1 MARAAVKGARKAPG
15 KKTAPK
21 ALGKKPAPKAP
32 GKKTT
37 RKPSGGSVDPAEV
50 ARFAAMAGE
59 WWDPRGKFRPLH
71 KLNPVR
77 LAFIRDRVAGHH
89 RRDPLAGRPLD
100 GLRLV
105 DVGSGGGLLAE
116 PMTRLGARVTGIDA
130 AEDNVRMARLHAG
143 EGGLDIDYRVSTAE
157 ALAQAGER
165 FDVVLNMEVVEHVA
179 DRDGFL
185 DACCRLVRPGGVMVA
200 ATLNRTAKAFA
211 LAILGAEYL
220 LRWLPVGTH
229 RWSRFVRPSELAAA
243 LRRNGLEVVELTG
256 VVYNPLSDRWHL
268 APGDLDVNYMA
279 FAVKPPEG

>member
-1 MARAAVKGARKAPG
+1 MARAAAKG
-15 KKTAPK
+15 
-21 ALGKKPAPKAP
+21 APKAP

-143 EGGLDIDYRVSTAE
+143 EGGLHRVSTAE

-179 DRDGFL
+179 DRDVFL

-256 VVYNPLSDRWHL
+256 VVYNPLADRWHL